1 MGYGQPCKVQAEYV
15 KHVSHAASIQ
25 RTNDQAERCRP
36 MNAPNNTQDAM
47 AAFSPAHGY
56 AIGDEVHKTALAS
69 YQDEATYYR
78 TNCGGEL
85 PTPAP

>member
-1 MGYGQPCKVQAEYV
+1 MYNWIPQGGPERAIKDPLLLLPRYWGYPGMLTQLGD
-15 KHVSHAASIQ
+15 AA
-25 RTNDQAERCRP
+25 
-36 MNAPNNTQDAM
+36 
-47 AAFSPAHGY
+47 
-56 AIGDEVHKTALAS
+56 AIGDEAHKNALAS